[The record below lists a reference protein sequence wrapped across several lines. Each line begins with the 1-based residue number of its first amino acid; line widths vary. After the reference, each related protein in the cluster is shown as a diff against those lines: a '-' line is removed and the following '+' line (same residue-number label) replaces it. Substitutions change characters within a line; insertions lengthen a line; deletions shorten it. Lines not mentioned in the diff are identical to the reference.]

1 MRAGFGVFLAAMLA
15 FLVGAPAHAD
25 QEQQFSSPRISVT
38 ARGAGPDVILIPGM
52 TSSPSAW
59 RGIEEALPG
68 YRYHFVQ
75 VKGFA
80 GVPAEA
86 NADGAVIA
94 PVAEEIARYIKEEGL
109 TKPAV
114 VGHSMGGTVGLMIA
128 ARHGDAVSKLMV
140 VDQLAFLGAI
150 YGPLGTTSESVRPTA
165 DKLRDGMA
173 NAPKEAFGKQ
183 IEAMTK
189 AMVQSDIQ
197 RPLVLADATA
207 SDRRTVANAFH
218 ELIVTD
224 LRPELPNI
232 AVPVVVLYVNPAGVS
247 LTDAQID
254 AGYKAS
260 YAGLKDVRLIRV
272 PDSAHFIMSDNPE
285 RFQAELK
292 SFLADD
298 QPLAG
303 AE

>member
-1 MRAGFGVFLAAMLA
+1 MRIGFGVFLSAMFA
-15 FLVGAPAHAD
+15 FFMGAPVHAE
-25 QEQQFSSPRISVT
+25 QERKFSSARISVT
-38 ARGAGPDVILIPGM
+38 AKGAGPDVILVPGM

-59 RGIEEALPG
+59 RGIEQALPD

-80 GVPAEA
+80 GTPPEA
-86 NADGAVIA
+86 NAEGKVIA
-94 PVAEEIARYIKEEGL
+94 PVADEIARYVREQGL
-109 TKPAV
+109 EKPAV
-114 VGHSMGGTVGLMIA
+114 VGHSMGGTVGLMMA
-128 ARHGDAVSKLMV
+128 ARHGEAVSKLMV

-150 YGPLGTTSESVRPTA
+150 YGPPGTTSDSVRPTA

-173 NAPKEAFGKQ
+173 TAPKEAFDKRV
-183 IEAMTK
+183 EAMTT
-189 AMVQSDIQ
+189 AMVRSDEQ
-197 RPLVLADATA
+197 RPLVLADAKA

-224 LRPELPNI
+224 LRLELA
-232 AVPVVVLYVNPAGVS
+232 AVPVPVTVLYVNPAGVP

-254 AGYKAS
+254 AVYKAN
-260 YAGLKDVRLIRV
+260 YAGLKDVKLVRI

-292 SFLADD
+292 SFLAGEK
-298 QPLAG
+298 PSAG